1 MHDLFALLSGID
13 FSQVTTS
20 GGGILLGLAVK
31 HLGRIAKDINSLK
44 TTVAVIATKTD
55 SHGERLERIEMALFK
70 ST

>member
-1 MHDLFALLSGID
+1 MQDLLHSLNDADYIHAVMAAGGLLLSR
-13 FSQVTTS
+13 
-20 GGGILLGLAVK
+20 AVK